1 MLGWTGADGVHREGL
16 VDSEGE
22 EEFYDNLEL
31 LHEIWDHRVKKA
43 LGEDREPTFFLWFR
57 QDKAADFCTGALK
70 GMRELAGLGSQPTA
84 FYTNPNESMNSAL
97 KEKTNYTKM
106 QWPEFN
112 ERMKAFVKEQQE
124 EVEKAVVGV
133 GKYEL

>member
-1 MLGWTGADGVHREGL
+1 MAGQELMVFAAKGL
-16 VDSEGE
+16 STVQEKMS
-22 EEFYDNLEL
+22 FMT
-31 LHEIWDHRVKKA
+31 IWNSFMEYGTTWEKEA

-57 QDKAADFCTGALK
+57 QNKAADFCTGALK
-70 GMRELAGLGSQPTA
+70 GMRELAGLGSPPTT

-112 ERMKAFVKEQQE
+112 ERMKAFVKE
-124 EVEKAVVGV
+124 
-133 GKYEL
+133 